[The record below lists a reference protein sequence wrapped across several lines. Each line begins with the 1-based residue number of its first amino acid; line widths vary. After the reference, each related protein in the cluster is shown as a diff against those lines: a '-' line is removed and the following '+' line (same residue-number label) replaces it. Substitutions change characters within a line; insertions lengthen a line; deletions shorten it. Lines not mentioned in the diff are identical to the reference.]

1 MIFSKSSKDD
11 LYYDIREFF
20 AEGGTLDDFFDVLHY
35 FMEDFDLV
43 ERKD

>member
-1 MIFSKSSKDD
+1 MIFSKSNKDD
-11 LYYDIREFF
+11 LYYDIRNFF
-20 AEGGTLDDFFDVLHY
+20 EEGGTLGDFFDVLCY

>member
-20 AEGGTLDDFFDVLHY
+20 VEGGTLEDLFDVLRY
-35 FMEDFDLV
+35 FM
-43 ERKD
+43 